1 MRRDAMAPARAEAPP
16 DPRRDGSGAEGDAPF
31 WSGTP
36 DAAGFRDRS
45 RARLERARR
54 AIQALL
60 AVQGPRTPVNTLQP
74 YDDVLIELDAAGS
87 QASLIENVH
96 PDAEL
101 RAAAEQV
108 TQETAALATELSLN
122 RPVYD
127 ALCAIDL
134 TGADPATRHYVEK
147 TLREFR
153 LSGVDRD
160 EPTRRR
166 IQALNEELVAISQEF
181 SRNIRGDQRSVKASG
196 VAELAGLPADYI
208 ARHPAGPDGTIT
220 LGIDYPDSTPVFL
233 YAASDDLRHRMY
245 MEYNNRAFPANVT
258 VLERMIAKRHELA
271 TLLGFDHWADS
282 VTANKMVRNAAA
294 AGAFIDRIV
303 EASAAPAAADYQILL
318 RRKRADDP
326 EATGLKAWEA
336 NYYAEQ
342 VRKSDYD
349 LDARELR
356 PYFPFPR
363 VVQGVLDLSARLF
376 GVEFRRDPS
385 AAVWH
390 PSVECWE
397 MIEDGRLAGR
407 FYLDMH
413 PRADKYSHAAQ
424 FDIRTGVAGRQIP
437 EAALIC
443 NFPGGSPDDPGL
455 MEHGDVRTLLHE
467 FGHLLHNLF
476 AGRQRWLGIGGLRPE
491 ADFIEVPSQ
500 LYEEWCWDPAVLAS
514 FARHVETGDAIPA
527 DLVRRLKRAN
537 DFGKGL
543 AMRRQMV
550 FAHLALSAFDR
561 APAAVD
567 LDAMYRDYT
576 ARYVPFPY
584 VEGTHF
590 PCAFGHLDGYS
601 ALYYSYMWSLVI
613 AKDFFAAFDPANL
626 MDPGVARR
634 YREAVLEPGGSRPA
648 DQLVRGFLGR
658 EFSFDAYQRWLEET
672 A

>member
-1 MRRDAMAPARAEAPP
+1 MAPARAEAPP
-16 DPRRDGSGAEGDAPF
+16 GGSSAADDAPF

-36 DAAGFRDRS
+36 DAAAFRARH

-54 AIQALL
+54 AIDALL
-60 AVQGPRTPVNTLQP
+60 AAPGPRTPAHTLQL
-74 YDDVLIELDAAGS
+74 YDDALLELDASGS

-101 RAAAEQV
+101 RAAAEQI

-134 TGADPATRHYVEK
+134 AGADPATRHYVEK

-166 IQALNEELVAISQEF
+166 IQALNDELVTISQEF
-181 SRNIRGDQRSVKASG
+181 SRNIRADQRSVTASS
-196 VAELAGLPADYI
+196 VAELKGLPADYV

-233 YAASDDLRHRMY
+233 YAASDSLRRRMY
-245 MEYNNRAFPANVT
+245 MEYNNRAFPANVA
-258 VLERMIAKRHELA
+258 VLERLIAKRHELA
-271 TLLGFDHWADS
+271 TLLGFAHWADC
-282 VTANKMVRNAAA
+282 VTANKMVRAAAA
-294 AGAFIDRIV
+294 AGAFIERIV
-303 EASAAPAAADYQILL
+303 EASGAPAAADYQILL

-326 EATGLKAWEA
+326 EAAGLTAWES

-356 PYFPFPR
+356 PYFPFRR

-376 GVEFRRDPS
+376 GVEFRRHP
-385 AAVWH
+385 AAPVWH
-390 PSVECWE
+390 PAVECWE

-514 FARHVETGDAIPA
+514 FARHFETGAAIPA

-543 AMRRQMV
+543 QMRRQMV

-561 APAAVD
+561 PPAAVD
-567 LDAMYRDYT
+567 LDAMYHDYT
-576 ARYVPFPY
+576 ARYVPFPF

-613 AKDFFAAFDPANL
+613 AKDFFAAFDAANL
-626 MDPGVARR
+626 LDPAVARR
-634 YREAVLEPGGSRPA
+634 YRETVLDPGGSRPA
-648 DQLVRGFLGR
+648 EQLVRAFLGR
-658 EFSFDAYQRWLEET
+658 DFRFDAYQRWLEET